1 MIVTM
6 RSTTSAQVATRL
18 VKLRQEG
25 GVVALGRVMTL
36 VILPP
41 DEEAAERAIRIA
53 NAVSQEHP
61 ARVVVV
67 QPHLTSDDA
76 PGIDAQIR
84 VGGDAGASEVVV
96 LRPYGP
102 EAEAADTLVMP
113 LLLSDAPIVAWWPGV
128 PEETVA
134 AHPVGRIATRRITD
148 ATLDADPPAALERL
162 AAGYTAGDTD
172 ISWSGITLWRGVLA
186 AALDEPPRE
195 EVTEVRVAGAPGHPS
210 VRLLAAWLTDRLGCP
225 ARVLEDE
232 DTPGISRVELDRP
245 SGTLTVDRPGNG
257 TIALFTRPG
266 REPQEVNLARREVT
280 YSLMEDLRRLDE
292 DRVYGRTLRKGL
304 PKILVG

>member
-6 RSTTSAQVATRL
+6 RSTTSAQVSTRL

-41 DEEAAERAIRIA
+41 DEEAAERAIRVA

-67 QPHLTSDDA
+67 QPHLLSEDA

-102 EAEAADTLVMP
+102 QAEAADTLVMP

-128 PEETVA
+128 PHEVVA
-134 AHPVGRIATRRITD
+134 EHPVGRIATRRITD
-148 ATLDADPPAALERL
+148 ATLDPDPPAALARL

-186 AALDEPPRE
+186 AALDEPPYE
-195 EVTEVRVAGAPGHPS
+195 DVEEVRVTGAPGHPS

-225 ARVLEDE
+225 AHVLEDP
-232 DTPGISRVELDRP
+232 DAPALSRVELDRP
-245 SGTLTVDRPGNG
+245 SGTLTVERPGDAHV
-257 TIALFTRPG
+257 ALFTRPG
-266 REPQEVNLARREVT
+266 REPQEVNLARREVAN
-280 YSLMEDLRRLDE
+280 SLMEDLRRLDE
-292 DRVYGRTLRKGL
+292 DVAYGHALRSGL
-304 PKILVG
+304 PRILVD